1 MQNRKIVRF
10 YSELIFK
17 WSSTLEYTNSGT
29 HKNDESL
36 QAHKLTLDMSERN
49 CQNIQQRDSTLTGI
63 LLVAFD
69 RLFIKCMNIKRRI
82 NSNSVSE
89 VFVRAPSTQVND
101 NKSIHWKEFGVWDE
115 YKILVRCPDQWTNS
129 AARAK
134 WMLVESELSAVSW
147 PLEKR
152 NGPRQNGNQ
161 IEAFGQTN

>member
-1 MQNRKIVRF
+1 MCDFILDWFLNDQHLNKQTAEHTKMTNLYKHTSWHLTCQSETVKIYNNVTRR
-10 YSELIFK
+10 
-17 WSSTLEYTNSGT
+17 W
-29 HKNDESL
+29 
-36 QAHKLTLDMSERN
+36 QAL
-49 CQNIQQRDSTLTGI
+49 

-82 NSNSVSE
+82 SSNSVSE
-89 VFVRAPSTQVND
+89 VCVRASSIQVND
-101 NKSIHWKEFGVWDE
+101 NKSIHWMVFGVWDE

-129 AARAK
+129 AVRAK